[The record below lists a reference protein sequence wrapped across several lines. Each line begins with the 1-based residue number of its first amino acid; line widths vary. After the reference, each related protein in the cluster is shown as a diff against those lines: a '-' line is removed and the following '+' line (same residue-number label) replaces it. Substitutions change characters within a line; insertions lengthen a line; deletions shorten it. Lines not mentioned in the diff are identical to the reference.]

1 MKPITQHGYVSM
13 QQAIRDLIQGIIN
26 FRGRTTR
33 RGYLP
38 AFIYYVVVIFV
49 ALMALGIVL
58 ISSLT
63 NDPNMALMQLIIAVA
78 LQVVTEL
85 ALMAVTVRRFRDAGF
100 RTWLSVILLLF
111 SGLLVYFV
119 ALMLPT
125 DCMLRYR
132 ETPVVRLIV
141 RKSEG

>member
-1 MKPITQHGYVSM
+1 MNPITQHGYVSM
-13 QQAIRDLIQGIIN
+13 QQAVRDLIRGIIN
-26 FRGRTTR
+26 FRGRATR

-49 ALMALGIVL
+49 ALMALGIAV

-63 NDPNMALMQLIIAVA
+63 NDANMALMQLIIVA
-78 LQVVTEL
+78 ILQVVAKL

-100 RTWLSVILLLF
+100 RTWVILILLLL

-119 ALMLPT
+119 ALVLPT

-132 ETPVVRLIV
+132 EMPVVRLIV
-141 RKSEG
+141 RDKG